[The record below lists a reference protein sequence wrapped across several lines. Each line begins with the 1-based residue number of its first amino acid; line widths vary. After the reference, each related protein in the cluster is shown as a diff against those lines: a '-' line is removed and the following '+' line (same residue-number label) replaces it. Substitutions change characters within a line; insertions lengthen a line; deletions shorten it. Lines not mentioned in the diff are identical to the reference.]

1 MTATKLLLAAATALS
16 GVSALQFPL
25 QNPLQG
31 PKLAGSTSN
40 ELSSKPLIDTKAL
53 QDTIKAENLEKR
65 AKEFYKLAQLG
76 EDEYGHPTRVI
87 GSEGQCCYCDDER

>member
-1 MTATKLLLAAATALS
+1 MAVTKVLLAAATALS
-16 GVSALQFPL
+16 GVAALQFPL

-31 PKLAGSTSN
+31 PKLAGSTSS

-65 AKEFYKLAQLG
+65 AKDFYKLAKLG
-76 EDEYGHPTRVI
+76 EEEYGHPTRVI
-87 GSEGQCCYCDDER
+87 GSEGQCCYDVR